1 MKYLC
6 SFYVLRPTRVRFK
19 QPLPHLPLLQ
29 FPGTETATA
38 YVPTGR
44 RSTDYRAD
52 TGIIVQAATMMQDS
66 KDLKTRNGLLL
77 GCPLSRGS
85 LPGQQTPFP
94 ELTSSKYTS
103 TAEEQFSSGS
113 RFFAEFPR
121 NERAEEKLA
130 EKGAQGD

>member
-6 SFYVLRPTRVRFK
+6 RFYVLRSTCVPFK
-19 QPLPHLPLLQ
+19 QLPPRLPLLQ
-29 FPGTETATA
+29 FPGKETATA

-52 TGIIVQAATMMQDS
+52 TGIILQAAAMMQDS
-66 KDLKTRNGLLL
+66 KDLKTRNGLPL

-94 ELTSSKYTS
+94 ELTSSK
-103 TAEEQFSSGS
+103 
-113 RFFAEFPR
+113 
-121 NERAEEKLA
+121 
-130 EKGAQGD
+130 